1 MCSFQGLGSVSPLSR
16 IMVLFLSLLTLPA
29 TSIQAQTA
37 ENTHPGIAWQVRG
50 TWQVEGKGEP
60 IRTGEAIQPGSLL
73 QPAEGTANDSI
84 TVLLPDGQPILY
96 ECFTTEDCARGFRV
110 PALYRKPEPFAVDM
124 LARIREVLV
133 RGQVDLSTG
142 RQRKPRLP
150 RDEAMAVLSPD
161 NRVDVAGLAAK
172 LSNGSY
178 SYDLRPLDR
187 AYPRQFHLAL
197 KKTAPSISVALP
209 SAGIYFV
216 TITDALNT
224 QRIDLFIAAVRPA
237 QAASEMKSFHDAQAL
252 IKQWNEDYQSWP
264 VHDFQRAYLAS
275 IVLGVDAQ
283 PADRQADAAG
293 KTASH
298 EELPG
303 KPGDHAPG
311 ERPLGDR
318 AEDRIGVTA
327 EPMFTPQPGLFD
339 GKTAITLQCQTPG
352 ATIHFTVN
360 GSQPVA
366 SSPVYRAPIMVIGS
380 ELTIKAFA
388 SVAGRRDSAA
398 VTGIFRIEQ

>member
-1 MCSFQGLGSVSPLSR
+1 MCSFQALGWVSPLSR
-16 IMVLFLSLLTLPA
+16 IMVLFLSILALPA
-29 TSIQAQTA
+29 TPIQAQTE
-37 ENTHPGIAWQVRG
+37 ENKHPGIAWQVRG

-275 IVLGVDAQ
+275 IVLGANAQ
-283 PADRQADAAG
+283 PADGQADAAAG
-293 KTASH
+293 KIASNAGLH
-298 EELPG
+298 G
-303 KPGDHAPG
+303 KPGDRA
-311 ERPLGDR
+311 LGDGP
-318 AEDRIGVTA
+318 ADRIGVTA
-327 EPMFTPQPGLFD
+327 EPMFTPKPGLLD
-339 GKTAITLQCQTPG
+339 GKTAITLQCKTPG

-388 SVAGRRDSAA
+388 SVAARKDSAV

>member
-1 MCSFQGLGSVSPLSR
+1 MCSFQGFGSVSPLSR

-29 TSIQAQTA
+29 TSIQAQTE
-37 ENTHPGIAWQVRG
+37 ENKHPGIAWQIRG

-60 IRTGEAIQPGSLL
+60 IRTGDAIQPGSLL

-96 ECFTTEDCARGFRV
+96 ECFTAEDCARGFRV
-110 PALYRKPEPFAVDM
+110 PSLYRNPEPFAVDM
-124 LARIREVLV
+124 LARIREVLI

-150 RDEAMAVLSPD
+150 RDEAMAVLGPD
-161 NRVDVAGLAAK
+161 NRVEVAGLAAR

-178 SYDLRPLDR
+178 TYDLRPLDR
-187 AYPRQFHLAL
+187 AYPRQFQLAL
-197 KKTAPSISVALP
+197 KKTGPAISIALP

-224 QRIDLFIAAVRPA
+224 QRIDLFIAAVKPA
-237 QAASEMKSFHDAQAL
+237 QSASLMKSFHDAQDL

-275 IVLGVDAQ
+275 IVLGANAQ
-283 PADRQADAAG
+283 PADGQTDATGKIASSAG
-293 KTASH
+293 
-298 EELPG
+298 LPG
-303 KPGDHAPG
+303 KLDDRA
-311 ERPLGDR
+311 LGDGP
-318 AEDRIGVTA
+318 EDRIGRTA
-327 EPMFTPQPGLFD
+327 EPMFTPRPGLFD
-339 GKTAITLQCQTPG
+339 GKTAITLQCKTPG

-366 SSPVYRAPIMVIGS
+366 NSPVYRAPIMVIGS

-388 SVAGRRDSAA
+388 SSAGRRDSAV

>member
-1 MCSFQGLGSVSPLSR
+1 MCSFQGLGSIPFFSR
-16 IMVLFLSLLTLPA
+16 IIVVFLSFLTFAA
-29 TSIQAQTA
+29 TSFPAQTA
-37 ENTHPGIAWQVRG
+37 EETPPGIAWQVRG
-50 TWQVEGKGEP
+50 SWQVEGKGEP
-60 IRTGEAIQPGSLL
+60 LRTGDAVQPGSLL
-73 QPAEGTANDSI
+73 QPAEGTADDSI

-96 ECFTTEDCARGFRV
+96 ECFTAEDCARGFRV
-110 PALYRKPEPFAVDM
+110 PSLYRNPEPLAVDM

-150 RDEAMAVLSPD
+150 RDEAIAVLGPD
-161 NRVDVAGLAAK
+161 NRVDVAGLAAR

-178 SYDLRPLDR
+178 TYDLRPLDR
-187 AYPRQFHLAL
+187 AYPRQFQLAL
-197 KKTAPSISVALP
+197 KKTGPSVSIALP

-224 QRIDLFIAAVRPA
+224 QRIDLFIAAVRPT
-237 QAASEMKSFHDAQAL
+237 QAASLIKSFRDAREL

-275 IVLGVDAQ
+275 IVLGANAQ
-283 PADRQADAAG
+283 PGDGQADAAG
-293 KTASH
+293 KVASH
-298 EELPG
+298 AGLPG
-303 KPGDHAPG
+303 KPGERALG
-311 ERPLGDR
+311 ER
-318 AEDRIGVTA
+318 AEDRIRVTA
-327 EPMFTPQPGLFD
+327 EPIFTPKPGLFD
-339 GKTAITLQCQTPG
+339 GKTAITLQCKTPG

-366 SSPVYRAPIMVIGS
+366 NSPVYRAPIMVIGS
-380 ELTIKAFA
+380 ELTIKSFA
-388 SVAGRRDSAA
+388 SAAGRKDSAV